1 MDNQKIKRYVLRAAI
16 FLFGCFACL
25 ALYVT
30 WLQTLA
36 ADSLAKNP
44 LNQRVPLPAQ
54 SQVCRHEAVQKAT
67 RCTSG

>member
-36 ADSLAKNP
+36 ADRLAKNP
-44 LNQRVPLPAQ
+44 LNQRAAAAQ
-54 SQVCRHEAVQKAT
+54 SDILRGSLLDVKVE
-67 RCTSG
+67 